1 MSAPELPIP
10 STSKACDD
18 LIHDVPPPNDIG
30 LLLDPTKS
38 IEEICGVV
46 GQLSNDQKYSTL
58 YHHVSPP
65 NVYPSTS
72 FHGINRKFGN
82 SWLEKYPWL
91 IYSPKFNAIFCGPCS
106 ILLPVS
112 KRRDKGLLV
121 NRPFSN
127 WGKLST
133 TLISHS
139 EHTYHRE
146 CLQDADIL
154 KSVTENPTCHLDVMT
169 SSILQDHIKENKHI
183 LRQIVRAIIYLGK
196 QGLPFCGDTE
206 ELNVSKNPGNFLALL
221 KNYAETDEILYRHL
235 NNLRAKN
242 ATYCSQITECLH

>member
-18 LIHDVPPPNDIG
+18 LIHDVPPPSDIG

-38 IEEICGVV
+38 IEEICEVV
-46 GQLSNDQKYSTL
+46 GQLSNDQNILHFIIMFPQLMSIQAHLFTAL
-58 YHHVSPP
+58 VIPGL
-65 NVYPSTS
+65 
-72 FHGINRKFGN
+72 F
-82 SWLEKYPWL
+82 WL
-91 IYSPKFNAIFCGPCS
+91 IYSHKLEAIFCGPCS

-112 KRRDKGLLV
+112 ERRDKGLLV

-183 LRQIVRAIIYLGK
+183 LRQIVCAIIYLGK
-196 QGLPFCGDTE
+196 
-206 ELNVSKNPGNFLALL
+206 
-221 KNYAETDEILYRHL
+221 
-235 NNLRAKN
+235 
-242 ATYCSQITECLH
+242 